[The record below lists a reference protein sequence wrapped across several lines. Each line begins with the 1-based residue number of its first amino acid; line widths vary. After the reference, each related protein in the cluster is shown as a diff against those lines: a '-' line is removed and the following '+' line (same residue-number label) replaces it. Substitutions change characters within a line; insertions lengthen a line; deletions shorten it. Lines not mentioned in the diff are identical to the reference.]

1 MQSQDHNRFWRAA
14 AAAAIAPLL
23 VFAPGAAGAGAGGP
37 DASALES
44 GRPIPPGQ
52 PDPGNP
58 DSAKQESAN
67 TESAHAA
74 VGPARKTGIGFEF
87 RRRFAS
93 VKNPY
98 CEIVTYV
105 VRELPSGASST
116 QDRAGRAVIV
126 IDAGALK
133 TDRDYAEFLMAHE
146 CCHHSLG
153 HIKARRQNP
162 SRVGPQPFYYMKSK
176 LRGMEL
182 EADACAIRL
191 LKLNGA
197 PTAIESARAHM
208 LTFGNLP
215 TGAYYPTGVERAD
228 NIARVT
234 VEK

>member
-1 MQSQDHNRFWRAA
+1 MQSKAHTLFWRAA
-14 AAAAIAPLL
+14 IAAAIAPLL
-23 VFAPGAAGAGAGGP
+23 AFALGAPGAGAGGP
-37 DASALES
+37 DASTLES
-44 GRPIPPGQ
+44 GRPSTPGQ
-52 PDPGNP
+52 PVSGN
-58 DSAKQESAN
+58 SNAKP
-67 TESAHAA
+67 AA
-74 VGPARKTGIGFEF
+74 GPARKTGIGFEF
-87 RRRFAS
+87 RRKLAS

-105 VRELPSGASST
+105 VRELDAGASST

-126 IDAGALK
+126 IDAGTLK

-153 HIKARRQNP
+153 HIAERREHSP
-162 SRVGPQPFYYMKSK
+162 SRVGPQPFYYIKSK

-191 LKLNGA
+191 LKLDGTPA
-197 PTAIESARAHM
+197 AIESARAHM

-228 NIARVT
+228 NIART
-234 VEK
+234 AVEK

>member
-1 MQSQDHNRFWRAA
+1 MQSHSFNLVWRAA
-14 AAAAIAPLL
+14 AAAAIAILL
-23 VFAPGAAGAGAGGP
+23 AFAPGAPGAGAGGP
-37 DASALES
+37 DAGALES
-44 GRPIPPGQ
+44 GRPSPPGQ
-52 PDPGNP
+52 PVSGNLE
-58 DSAKQESAN
+58 SAKP
-67 TESAHAA
+67 AA
-74 VGPARKTGIGFEF
+74 APARKTGIGFEF
-87 RRRFAS
+87 RRKLAS

-105 VRELPSGASST
+105 VRELPVGASST

-133 TDRDYAEFLMAHE
+133 TDRDYAAFLMAHE

-153 HIKARRQNP
+153 HIKARQQKP
-162 SRVGPQPFYYMKSK
+162 SRVGPQPFYYIKSK

-197 PTAIESARAHM
+197 PTAIESARARM

-228 NIARVT
+228 NIARAA